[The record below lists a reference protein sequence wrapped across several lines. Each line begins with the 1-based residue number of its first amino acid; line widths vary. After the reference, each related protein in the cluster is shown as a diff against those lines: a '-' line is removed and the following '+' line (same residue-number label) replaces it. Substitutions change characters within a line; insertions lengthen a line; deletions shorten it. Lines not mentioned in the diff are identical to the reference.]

1 VISIHQEETCVTFSA
16 VKLLVGPTVFHEPWN
31 FKPST
36 EFAVCRYAFLWN
48 SAEFDEMAGD

>member
-1 VISIHQEETCVTFSA
+1 MISIHQEETCVTFSA